1 MIDDASLDDLLQKV
15 WDGGRVNAA
24 EALRLYHLPL
34 EELAT
39 LADRRRQLKQA
50 EAYGGR
56 GNEIVTYI
64 VDRNVNYT
72 NVCNVYCKFCA
83 FYRVEADADAY
94 VITFEEMDRK
104 IEETVALGGTQILMQ
119 GGHHPKLTMQW
130 YLDLLSHIKGKFP
143 QINIHGFSPSE
154 FVHFREVF
162 NRPLEEIITQFVKA
176 GLGSI
181 PGGGGEIL
189 VDRVRQRI
197 SPLKAMSDDWLEVM
211 DVAHR
216 LGLNS
221 SATMMFGHVETVED
235 RIEHLE
241 RVRAQQDK
249 SLTYGSAPAGEESQ
263 PTQQVSPP
271 TKRKM
276 ERAATPHPN
285 PLPSE
290 GRGRRASPGSEE
302 QTADSRPQQLSSG
315 QPAPPTKVQVETAAP
330 PHPHP
335 LPSEGRGRST
345 PAGSGG
351 QVAGFTAFIGWTFQ
365 AEHTKLR
372 APTVGAHE
380 YLRTQA
386 LSRIYLD
393 NVPNVQSSWVTQGQ
407 EIGQIALK
415 YGANDLGSIMI
426 EENVVSQAG
435 TTFRMGVTDMQR
447 LIRDLGYEPHQRD
460 NWYRLVN

>member
-1 MIDDASLDDLLQKV
+1 MLGDISVSGLLQKV
-15 WDGGRVNAA
+15 WNGARINSA
-24 EALRLYHLPL
+24 EALSLYHLPL
-34 EELAT
+34 EELGI
-39 LADRRRQLKQA
+39 LADRRRQLAKA
-50 EAYGGR
+50 EACAGH

-83 FYRVEADADAY
+83 FYRTEKDDDAY
-94 VITFEEMDRK
+94 VISLEEMDKK
-104 IEETVALGGTQILMQ
+104 IEETVELGGTQILMQ
-119 GGHHPKLTMQW
+119 GGHHPKLTKQW
-130 YLDLLSHIKGKFP
+130 YLDLLSHIKTKYP
-143 QINIHGFSPSE
+143 EVNIHGFSPSE

-162 NRPLEEIITQFVKA
+162 NEPLKQIISDFKAA

-197 SPLKAMSDDWLEVM
+197 SPLKALTDDWLEVM
-211 DVAHR
+211 DVAHG

-241 RVRAQQDK
+241 RLRAQQDK
-249 SLTYGSAPAGEESQ
+249 S
-263 PTQQVSPP
+263 
-271 TKRKM
+271 K
-276 ERAATPHPN
+276 
-285 PLPSE
+285 
-290 GRGRRASPGSEE
+290 
-302 QTADSRPQQLSSG
+302 
-315 QPAPPTKVQVETAAP
+315 
-330 PHPHP
+330 
-335 LPSEGRGRST
+335 
-345 PAGSGG
+345 
-351 QVAGFTAFIGWTFQ
+351 GFTAFICWTFQ

-372 APTVGAHE
+372 APAVGAHE

-393 NVPNVQSSWVTQGQ
+393 NFPNIQSSWVTQGP

-415 YGANDLGSIMI
+415 YGANDFGSIMI

-435 TTFRMGVTDMQR
+435 ATFRMTVKDMQR
-447 LIRDLGYEPHQRD
+447 LISDLGYEPHQRD
-460 NWYRLVN
+460 NWYRLLN